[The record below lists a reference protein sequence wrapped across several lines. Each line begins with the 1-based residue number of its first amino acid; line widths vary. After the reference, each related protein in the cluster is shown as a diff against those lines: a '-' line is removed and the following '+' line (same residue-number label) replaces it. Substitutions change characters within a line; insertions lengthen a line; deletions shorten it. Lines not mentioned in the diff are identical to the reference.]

1 MEKNSLSVKALVI
14 SALFLALG
22 IVLPQALHAIPNAGS
37 VLLPMHIPVLLCGM
51 AAGPLYGAGCGALT
65 VLLSMLFTGMPP
77 VFPVG
82 VSMMAELAVYG
93 GVSGIG
99 YRLLRCRERP
109 RRTYAALGTAMVAG
123 RLVNGALMALLSL
136 ASGGSYTF
144 TAFLAGALV
153 TALPGIILQLVL
165 IPPVMR
171 ALEKTHLTIG

>member
-82 VSMMAELAVYG
+82 GGMVAEPAASG
-93 GVSGIG
+93 GVSGLCS
-99 YRLLRCRERP
+99 RLLRCRERP

>member
-1 MEKNSLSVKALVI
+1 
-14 SALFLALG
+14 
-22 IVLPQALHAIPNAGS
+22 
-37 VLLPMHIPVLLCGM
+37 
-51 AAGPLYGAGCGALT
+51 
-65 VLLSMLFTGMPP
+65 MLFTGRPP

-171 ALEKTHLTIG
+171 ALEKAHLTIG